1 MAERRGYCSYTP
13 LCRLMPLEV
22 SDFLFC
28 GYSITYSMVN
38 DW

>member
-13 LCRLMPLEV
+13 LYRLMSLEV
-22 SDFLFC
+22 NGFQFF
-28 GYSITYSMVN
+28 GYSIICAVVN

>member
-13 LCRLMPLEV
+13 LYRLMSLEV
-22 SDFLFC
+22 NGFLFC
-28 GYSITYSMVN
+28 GYSIIRAVVN